1 MCVFIFCVGAPLDE
15 VIALIRW
22 PYVNT
27 STLWACAC
35 NPLLVGTK
43 GLSDRLTEAIL
54 YQSAPLDKKA
64 TITTCS
70 KRDSY
75 KAQSEVQPQDFA
87 KELLTMFQTVG
98 TKKTEETKDFFVFV
112 PENAVKKETEEN
124 PSFTFGTTH
133 LLASLPVLKEEPE
146 SSSKTDEEKL

>member
-1 MCVFIFCVGAPLDE
+1 
-15 VIALIRW
+15 LIRW
-22 PYVNT
+22 PYVST

-75 KAQSEVQPQDFA
+75 KSQTDVQPQDFA
-87 KELLTMFQTVG
+87 KELLTMFQSVS
-98 TKKTEETKDFFVFV
+98 KKSEQLETISELATTKDFFVFV
-112 PENAVKKETEEN
+112 PQENSVKENEKPAVDVPSAVKTLDN

-133 LLASLPVLKEEPE
+133 LLASLPVIKEENE
-146 SSSKTDEEKL
+146 TKEEKL